1 MLIRSAELLG
11 RGVFDVRV
19 ERGRVTGIG
28 KRLAMRSDELRIEA
42 AGGLL
47 LPGLH
52 DHHIHLRAFAAAL
65 RSVSCGPPQ
74 VRDADALRLA
84 LRAAAQDSESKAW
97 IRGVAYHDSVAG
109 PIDRRWL
116 DANAPAHPLRIQHR
130 SGRLWMFNS
139 KALALLGVQDADA
152 GSDPFERMEG
162 RLTGRLY
169 DADAWLR
176 EHLPADPVRLHSA
189 SRLLAAQGITAVT
202 DTTPNNGPDEAS
214 VFAQA
219 QTRGELLQDLDVMGD
234 ARLDGYASTAR
245 LARGA
250 TKFHLHE
257 HALPDFDALCAD
269 IRRSHAAGRA
279 CAFHC
284 VTRTD
289 LGFALTALREAGA
302 NGRDRIEHAAVV
314 SPEWIAPMRELRVVV
329 VTQPHF
335 IAERGDAYLREVAR
349 DDQPW
354 LYRLRGL
361 RDAGIALAF
370 GSDAPFGA
378 ANPWAAMQAAVERCT
393 ASGRRIGAIEALA
406 PEQALAGW
414 LTPRDDPGGRPRTVA
429 VGAAADLCLLDRPWS
444 AQRRDLSARSV
455 RMSLRAGEII
465 YGETPTM
472 KTTGAIP
479 A

>member
-11 RGVFDVRV
+11 RGVVDVRV
-19 ERGRVTGIG
+19 EGGCVAEIG
-28 KRLAMRSDELRIEA
+28 KRLATRSDETWVEA
-42 AGGLL
+42 EGGLL

-52 DHHIHLRAFAAAL
+52 DHHIHLRAYAASL
-65 RSVSCGPPQ
+65 RSVACGPPQ
-74 VRDADALRLA
+74 VRDADALRQA
-84 LRAAAQDSESKAW
+84 LRAAAQNSASEAW
-97 IRGVAYHDSVAG
+97 IRGIAYHDSVAG
-109 PIDRRWL
+109 LIDREWL
-116 DANAPAHPLRIQHR
+116 DANAPARPLRIQHR

-139 KALALLGVQDADA
+139 IALARLGVRDADS
-152 GSDPFERMEG
+152 GSDPFERVDG
-162 RLTGRLY
+162 QLTGRLY
-169 DADAWLR
+169 DADTWLR
-176 EHLPADPVRLHSA
+176 ERLPADPVRAHEA

-202 DTTPNNGPDEAS
+202 DTTPSNGPDQLAA
-214 VFAQA
+214 FAQA
-219 QTRGELLQDLDVMGD
+219 QARSELLQDLCVMGD
-234 ARLDGYASTAR
+234 ARLDRYAGTAR
-245 LARGA
+245 VARGA
-250 TKFHLHE
+250 AKFHLHE
-257 HALPDFDALCAD
+257 HDLPELDALCAD

-289 LGFALTALREAGA
+289 LGFALTALREAGT

-314 SPEWIAPMRELRVVV
+314 PPEWIAPMRELRVVV

-335 IAERGDAYLREVAR
+335 IAERGDAYLRDVAQ

-378 ANPWAAMQAAVERCT
+378 ANPWAAMRAAVERCT
-393 ASGRRIGAIEALA
+393 ASGQRIGADEALT

-414 LTPRDDPGGRPRTVA
+414 LTPLTDPGGSPRTVA
-429 VGAAADLCLLDRPWS
+429 VDAVANLCLLDRPWS
-444 AQRRDLSARSV
+444 AQRCELSAQAV
-455 RMSLRAGEII
+455 RMTLRAGERI
-465 YGETPTM
+465 YGEVPTM
-472 KTTGAIP
+472 ETRGAIP